1 METSQVQTSPFECVL
16 RNQNHF
22 HKNLKVLVNS
32 CVSDQWRNDKT
43 HRNDE
48 RNTTTKN
55 SNNWDKVR
63 EIVFSGE
70 RKNEDENKTEN
81 LPSRSDTSV
90 VEVLHFD
97 SISSLVRRWRDFR
110 VVMKTINSTANN
122 FSVSISKSNSTT
134 STPCGGSPLME
145 GLCRHH
151 LAMGNLSPPF
161 HEKNSEALE
170 RERLK
175 SPISSRN

>member
-1 METSQVQTSPFECVL
+1 MVHQLFLHQNPSKTKDVFGISGYSRIFLPFSL
-16 RNQNHF
+16 IY
-22 HKNLKVLVNS
+22 KVKWVFFFSLALILPG
-32 CVSDQWRNDKT
+32 
-43 HRNDE
+43 
-48 RNTTTKN
+48 
-55 SNNWDKVR
+55 KVR

-110 VVMKTINSTANN
+110 VVMKTINSTAKN